1 MALASNRKKME
12 ESILT
17 RVREIMASVVNPQEL
32 DIHIKIEAGYVPNI
46 TYTVE
51 DDVVPFGEGDK

>member
-1 MALASNRKKME
+1 MALKSSREKME
-12 ESILT
+12 EAILT

-32 DIHIKIEAGYVPNI
+32 DIHIKIEAGCIPNI

-51 DDVVPFGEGDK
+51 DDVVPCEKGED

>member
-17 RVREIMASVVNPQEL
+17 RVREIMASVVNPQGL
-32 DIHIKIEAGYVPNI
+32 DIHIRIEAGCVPNI